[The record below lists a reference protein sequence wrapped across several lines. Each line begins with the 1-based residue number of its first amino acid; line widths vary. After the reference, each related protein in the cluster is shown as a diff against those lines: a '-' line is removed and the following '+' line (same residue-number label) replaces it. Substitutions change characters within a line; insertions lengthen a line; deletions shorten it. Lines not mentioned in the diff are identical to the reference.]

1 MRKRKTKRNSNK
13 KKAKKKQNQTKQIG
27 ERSKPSDGQLSL
39 ADSFLSFFFF
49 FFFFFCGFFPQC
61 KGEPH
66 CPKVP
71 HHQVS
76 LSLIL
81 LIGAPG
87 VMNKVLY
94 GEAPPRG
101 LPSYPVIYHFN
112 RKGAPFTFVV
122 QNFAS
127 FFNCCKCMLSF
138 TYDKIAKTS

>member
-1 MRKRKTKRNSNK
+1 MRKRKTKRNSNE
-13 KKAKKKQNQTKQIG
+13 KKAKKNKTKQDKSG
-27 ERSKPSDGQLSL
+27 SEASRAMANFRSPIVF
-39 ADSFLSFFFF
+39 FLSFFLS
-49 FFFFFCGFFPQC
+49 FFFCGFFPQC

-94 GEAPPRG
+94 GEVPPRG

-138 TYDKIAKTS
+138 KYDKIAKTS